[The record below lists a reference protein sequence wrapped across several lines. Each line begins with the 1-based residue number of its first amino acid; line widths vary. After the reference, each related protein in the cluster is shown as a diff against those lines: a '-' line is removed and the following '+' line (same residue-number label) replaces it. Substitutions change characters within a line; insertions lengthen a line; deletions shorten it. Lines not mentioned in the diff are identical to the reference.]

1 MKNSKVDMLNG
12 RIIPALISFTIPVLL
27 SSLLQ
32 VLYNTADIMVVG
44 QFAGKESVGA
54 VGATSSLINLTTNFF
69 IGLGGGVNV
78 VVGQHI
84 GAGKEKSVP
93 SIVNNAL
100 ILSMVSGV
108 FVMGIGV
115 FLSKQ
120 LLSLMQTPDN
130 ILPLAAK
137 YLSIIFLGA
146 PALLVYNFCAAALRA
161 YGDTKRPLIYLAL
174 SGLGNVLLNVL
185 FVAGFGMDVDGVA
198 IATVISQYMAAIMVV
213 VALLKEKICC
223 RIDLKNMKFSKE
235 HCLAII
241 KIGAPA
247 GIYSMLFSFANVIIQ
262 SATNSFGSAMVVSG
276 VSAASSL
283 EGFVYTSMH
292 SISIATTSFVS
303 QNFGARRFDRIKK
316 TVGSSLLLAT
326 SVWAFMSAIFF
337 IFQNSLF
344 ALYLPNDPAAI
355 QYGMQR
361 TNIIITTYFLV
372 AFMDIATGAIR
383 GMGHSM
389 LTSIISL
396 LGSCVTRVVWIY
408 TVFYPFKELLSVKK
422 SLSVLYAIYPISW
435 IITVIALYISYFII
449 IKREQNQKQKDLP

>member
-1 MKNSKVDMLNG
+1 MLNG
-12 RIIPALISFTIPVLL
+12 KIIPAIIRFTIPVLL

-69 IGLGGGVNV
+69 IGLGVGVNV

-93 SIVNNAL
+93 SIINTAL
-100 ILSMVSGV
+100 IMSLVSGAM
-108 FVMGIGV
+108 VMGVGM
-115 FLSKQ
+115 FFSRQ

-130 ILPLAAK
+130 ILPLASK
-137 YLSIIFLGA
+137 YLFIIFLGA

-161 YGDTKRPLIYLAL
+161 YGDTKRPLIYLAV
-174 SGLGNVLLNVL
+174 SGLTNVALNIL
-185 FVAGFGMDVDGVA
+185 FVAAFGMDVDGVA
-198 IATVISQYMAAIMVV
+198 IATVISQYMAAVMVV
-213 VALLKEKICC
+213 MALLKEKSCC
-223 RIDLKNMKFSKE
+223 RIDLQNMKLCKE

-247 GIYSMLFSFANVIIQ
+247 GIYSVLFSFANVIIQ

-303 QNFGARRFDRIKK
+303 QNFGAQRFDRIKK

-326 SVWAFMSAIFF
+326 SVWALMSALFF
-337 IFQNSLF
+337 IFEDFLF

-355 QYGMQR
+355 EYGMQR
-361 TNIIITTYFLV
+361 TNIIITTYVLV
-372 AFMDIATGAIR
+372 AFMDVATGAIR
-383 GMGHSM
+383 GMGHSL

-396 LGSCVTRVVWIY
+396 LGSCATRVGWIY
-408 TVFYPFKELLSVKK
+408 LVFYPVKEVLSVKN
-422 SLSVLYAIYPISW
+422 SLSVLYSIYPISW
-435 IITVIALYISYFII
+435 IITVAALYVSYFII
-449 IKREQNQKQKDLP
+449 IKRKQKQKDLTQ